1 MKKTAP
7 LPKDRIKPAPPFTN
21 VGLNFAGP
29 LFLKD
34 SGEKAYICLFT
45 CAVTRAIHLELVS
58 NMHDCGAV
66 SPCLKTN
73 GGKKR
78 NVQYYLIR

>member
-21 VGLNFAGP
+21 VGLDFAGP
-29 LFLKD
+29 GL
-34 SGEKAYICLFT
+34 
-45 CAVTRAIHLELVS
+45 HLSIYLRSYPYNTLRVS
-58 NMHDCGAV
+58 EQHDCGAV

-78 NVQYYLIR
+78 NVQYYLVR

>member
-1 MKKTAP
+1 MAP
-7 LPKDRIKPAPPFTN
+7 LSKDRIKRAPPFTN
-21 VGLNFAGP
+21 VGLDFAAL

-45 CAVTRAIHLELVS
+45 CAVTRAIHLSEQ
-58 NMHDCGAV
+58 HDCGAL

-78 NVQYYLIR
+78 NVQYYLVR

>member
-1 MKKTAP
+1 MQKMAP
-7 LPKDRIKPAPPFTN
+7 LPEDRIKPALPFTN
-21 VGLNFAGP
+21 VGLDFAGP

-45 CAVTRAIHLELVS
+45 CRVTRAIHLEFS
-58 NMHDCGAV
+58 EQHDCGAV
-66 SPCLKTN
+66 SPWLKTN

-78 NVQYYLIR
+78 NVQYYLAR